1 MQFLTH
7 DIMSELE
14 RIRKIANLDFDIV
27 IKENS
32 VYFRF
37 YFQTDFEID
46 FIKNDYQIKQYYN
59 FFKLV
64 YVLSKKIIKSVEE
77 LEI

>member
-1 MQFLTH
+1 
-7 DIMSELE
+7 MSELE

-27 IKENS
+27 MKENS

-46 FIKNDYQIKQYYN
+46 SIKNDYQIKQYYN

-64 YVLSKKIIKSVEE
+64 YVLSKKIIKAIEE

>member
-1 MQFLTH
+1 
-7 DIMSELE
+7 MSELE
-14 RIRKIANLDFDIV
+14 RIRKIANLVFDIV

-32 VYFRF
+32 IYFRF
-37 YFQTDFEID
+37 YFQTDFEINS
-46 FIKNDYQIKQYYN
+46 IKNDYQIKQYYN

-64 YVLSKKIIKSVEE
+64 YVLSKKIIKATEE